1 MTVEHERP
9 ETAAEVVRVD
19 LSPGPHAPGDARR
32 ATREVLGR
40 WELPALVDRVVLVVS
55 ELVTNSVR
63 YGRPPLRLDLRR
75 LRGSVRVDVHDT
87 VEQEPPLRGRTAVDA
102 DHESGRGLFIVSA
115 VADEVGVEQVPGHG
129 KHVYAS
135 FDTSCAGT
143 VDASGDG

>member
-9 ETAAEVVRVD
+9 EDVAEVVRLE

-32 ATREVLGR
+32 ATRDTLRR

-75 LRGSVRVDVHDT
+75 LRGCVRVDVHDT
-87 VEQEPPLRGRTAVDA
+87 VPEEPVLHGRPDVDA
-102 DHESGRGLFIVSA
+102 DRESGRGLLIVSV
-115 VADEVGVEQVPGHG
+115 VADEVGVEQVPGDG
-129 KHVYAS
+129 KNVYAS
-135 FDTSCAGT
+135 FDT
-143 VDASGDG
+143 